1 MVVAVRGGGVGAD
14 LLGREKG
21 GCLLGGGG
29 WYKLGLFCAGVKRS
43 MGAGVGVGVG
53 VWGGVG
59 GVRAM

>member
-21 GCLLGGGG
+21 GCLLGGG
-29 WYKLGLFCAGVKRS
+29 WYRFCRLLAGDKRS

-53 VWGGVG
+53 VLGGVG